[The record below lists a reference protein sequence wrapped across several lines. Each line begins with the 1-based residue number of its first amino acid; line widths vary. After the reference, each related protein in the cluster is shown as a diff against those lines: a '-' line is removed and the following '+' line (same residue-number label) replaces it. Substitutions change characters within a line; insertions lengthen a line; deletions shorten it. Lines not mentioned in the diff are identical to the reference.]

1 MSLHLAKGKPRTLAY
16 GTELRTDL
24 KLLEVSEDL
33 LQELQESGLCF
44 KGGLNEEAV
53 MCSSKQTF
61 AVKQVETTNLVLMV
75 NPDQNAAPTPSAP
88 SPQAAPTPPGHLAG
102 LATQAEIHAE
112 ASNQP
117 PVTVSAIVKSHFEL
131 VQVAPR
137 LHALD
142 AALQDRP
149 IGSLEEEEEGGNP
162 DAAEPMDT
170 HINTDRLDKNT
181 CSSNNDSQS
190 LGKTWDELLSLV
202 QASSNELAAALTERN
217 AVCIDGKWRGI
228 DPIHLGTLLELILLT
243 AVEKGWSLDAIPAV
257 EAGEVLAPHGFSPEL
272 TEHCLKIFSKPVLP
286 VGGSNSQEED
296 SNKDDMNENYE
307 NGSKEVLGVYAVRA
321 DAVCRHFGL
330 KLFREKQRWED
341 VNEFEATWRASV
353 PEGMIPSF
361 DLLRGEALVD
371 NEAGPTGQLG
381 VQLLRVHE
389 LPRKASERFKF
400 LFSVRPRWELPALDP
415 YIQGL
420 AGPGETTEAL
430 LLKFAR
436 ASQQKPTDPV
446 TYSSRF

>member
-1 MSLHLAKGKPRTLAY
+1 
-16 GTELRTDL
+16 
-24 KLLEVSEDL
+24 
-33 LQELQESGLCF
+33 
-44 KGGLNEEAV
+44 
-53 MCSSKQTF
+53 
-61 AVKQVETTNLVLMV
+61 MV
-75 NPDQNAAPTPSAP
+75 NPDQNAASTPPVP
-88 SPQAAPTPPGHLAG
+88 SPQAAPTPPGQLAG
-102 LATQAEIHAE
+102 LATQAELHAE
-112 ASNQP
+112 AANQP

-149 IGSLEEEEEGGNP
+149 IGSLEEEEIPN
-162 DAAEPMDT
+162 AQPMDSD
-170 HINTDRLDKNT
+170 INTDRLNNSTYK
-181 CSSNNDSQS
+181 SNHESQG
-190 LGKTWDELLSLV
+190 LGKTWEELLPRV
-202 QASSNELAAALTERN
+202 QASSEELAAALTEKN

-228 DPIHLGTLLELILLT
+228 DPTHLGTLLELILLT

-257 EAGEVLAPHGFSPEL
+257 EAGEVLAPNGFSPGL
-272 TEHCLKIFSKPVLP
+272 TEHCLKIFSKPV
-286 VGGSNSQEED
+286 VASGGSNGHEEESNEDDVNGNNEKSQ
-296 SNKDDMNENYE
+296 
-307 NGSKEVLGVYAVRA
+307 KEGVYAIRA

-353 PEGMIPSF
+353 PEGMVPSF
-361 DLLRGEALVD
+361 ELLRGEALVD

-389 LPRKASERFKF
+389 LPQKASERFKF
-400 LFSVRPRWELPALDP
+400 LFSVRPRWELPALEP

-420 AGPGETTEAL
+420 AGPGETTDAL